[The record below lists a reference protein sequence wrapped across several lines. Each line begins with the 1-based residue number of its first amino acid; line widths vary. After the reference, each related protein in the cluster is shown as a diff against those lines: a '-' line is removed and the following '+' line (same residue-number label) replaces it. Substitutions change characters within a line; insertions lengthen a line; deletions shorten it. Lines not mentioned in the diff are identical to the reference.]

1 MTLKNKISQLA
12 KRFSLRK
19 GKERSGAIRKSNKN
33 FQIMF
38 LGDELEKRQLL
49 ASYSYDKGLIT
60 IKTDTIN
67 EQLSILSSSN
77 NGNYTITTTGSWT
90 GSAVAGLA
98 SSGTSLYVNQ
108 PSGLTSILMNDNG
121 GTVGNSSFQF
131 GTSTA
136 NFVNN
141 LSVNFTSATSGIIS
155 VSNSTSFSNGASLSL
170 TTSSNSITVS
180 QPVLA
185 TGAGRI
191 SLSGRNITVN
201 SNITTVAGDIT
212 LRGNNGSYQS
222 GSFTSGVLF
231 NGNQTSQFNVNS
243 TSGNIVIDGR
253 GGRSSR

>member
-19 GKERSGAIRKSNKN
+19 AKARSGAIRKSNKN

-98 SSGTSLYVNQ
+98 S
-108 PSGLTSILMNDNG
+108 
-121 GTVGNSSFQF
+121 
-131 GTSTA
+131 
-136 NFVNN
+136 
-141 LSVNFTSATSGIIS
+141 
-155 VSNSTSFSNGASLSL
+155 
-170 TTSSNSITVS
+170 
-180 QPVLA
+180 
-185 TGAGRI
+185 
-191 SLSGRNITVN
+191 
-201 SNITTVAGDIT
+201 
-212 LRGNNGSYQS
+212 
-222 GSFTSGVLF
+222 
-231 NGNQTSQFNVNS
+231 
-243 TSGNIVIDGR
+243 
-253 GGRSSR
+253 